1 MKLDKVMNTIKG
13 DSSEAYKVQVVSLE
27 DSESG
32 SDDQYYM
39 KGKANDLVRLL
50 EAMQEKVKTT
60 SYSEQLQILTLVPD
74 RWSGKYWSEYF
85 NVFEY
90 LV

>member
-13 DSSEAYKVQVVSLE
+13 DSSVAYKVQVVSLE

-32 SDDQYYM
+32 SYDQYYM
-39 KGKANDLVRLL
+39 KRKANDLVRLL

-74 RWSGKYWSEYF
+74 RWSRKYWSEYF
-85 NVFEY
+85 NVFEC

>member
-13 DSSEAYKVQVVSLE
+13 DSSVAYKVQVVSLE

-32 SDDQYYM
+32 SYDQYYM
-39 KGKANDLVRLL
+39 KRKANDLVRLL

-74 RWSGKYWSEYF
+74 RWSRKCWSEYF
-85 NVFEY
+85 DVFEY

>member
-13 DSSEAYKVQVVSLE
+13 DSSETYKVQVVSLE

-32 SDDQYYM
+32 SYDQYYM
-39 KGKANDLVRLL
+39 KGKANDLVRSL

-74 RWSGKYWSEYF
+74 RWSRKYWSEYF

>member
-1 MKLDKVMNTIKG
+1 
-13 DSSEAYKVQVVSLE
+13 
-27 DSESG
+27 
-32 SDDQYYM
+32 M

-50 EAMQEKVKTT
+50 EAMQEKVKAT

-74 RWSGKYWSEYF
+74 RWSRKCWSEYF
-85 NVFEY
+85 DVFEY

>member
-13 DSSEAYKVQVVSLE
+13 DSSEAYKVQVVCLE

-32 SDDQYYM
+32 SHDQYYM
-39 KGKANDLVRLL
+39 NEKANDLVRLL

-74 RWSGKYWSEYF
+74 RCSRKYWSEYF

>member
-13 DSSEAYKVQVVSLE
+13 DSSVAYKVQVVSLE

-32 SDDQYYM
+32 SYDQYYM
-39 KGKANDLVRLL
+39 KRKANDLVRLL

-74 RWSGKYWSEYF
+74 RWSRKYWSEYF

>member
-13 DSSEAYKVQVVSLE
+13 DSSEAYKVQVVSLK

-32 SDDQYYM
+32 SYDQYYM
-39 KGKANDLVRLL
+39 KGKANDFVRLL

-74 RWSGKYWSEYF
+74 RWSRKYWSEYF